1 MPRLGGTT
9 YLDVLHVYG
18 MARAGYVPQLF
29 SLRLP
34 NPDVVYELL
43 NRAKAVY
50 LIFDESFET
59 IVSDSPV
66 PRHAALEVKPE
77 DVEGETLQPLE
88 NARLGPDSCIMIFHT
103 SGSTSGSPK
112 LVPCSLRWVNSMVS
126 KSAKIAVPRRPRR
139 QDVTVWQ

>member
-1 MPRLGGTT
+1 MT
-9 YLDVLHVYG
+9 YRDVLHIYG
-18 MARAGYVPQLF
+18 VSRANYVPQLF